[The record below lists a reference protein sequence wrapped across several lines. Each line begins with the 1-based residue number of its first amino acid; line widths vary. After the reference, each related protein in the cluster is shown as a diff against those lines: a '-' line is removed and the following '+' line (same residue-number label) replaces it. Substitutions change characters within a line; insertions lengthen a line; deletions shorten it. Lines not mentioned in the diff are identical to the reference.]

1 MVQGARVTYVTL
13 LYLAAF
19 TAADYIHLLFVT
31 RDVQVGYLS
40 EESPG
45 RKKWNRSWKTL
56 WQEIF

>member
-31 RDVQVGYLS
+31 RDVQVGYVR
-40 EESPG
+40 E
-45 RKKWNRSWKTL
+45 
-56 WQEIF
+56 

>member
-31 RDVQVGYLS
+31 RDVQVGYVTS
-40 EESPG
+40 G